1 MKAFILRFEPWLVF
15 GVVLA
20 LALWEM
26 VSLYR
31 HGRRRRRKA
40 PLTGGQPAPE
50 RAAELE
56 RGA

>member
-15 GVVLA
+15 GLVLA

-31 HGRRRRRKA
+31 RDRRRKL
-40 PLTGGQPAPE
+40 PPPTPRLGSE
-50 RAAELE
+50 RITEKS
-56 RGA
+56 